1 MSPFRA
7 SKILINSSANLFSQS
22 TSKEYQARKLVGFV
36 YYILTISLDPFT
48 LFLHLF
54 YRFSEAQMYSVVS
67 DVKNYQSFVPFC
79 TKSKILKKY
88 ENNLHATL
96 EIGFPPIIESYTSHV
111 KLIKPQFVSAKC
123 RDGTLFNYLE
133 TTWKFSP
140 GLESNTQT
148 CIVDFYIRFDFKSVI
163 YSQVAQ
169 MFFEKLVQQMEW
181 AFISEAKRRF
191 GTESVPSYS
200 LTAPP
205 HRAS

>member
-1 MSPFRA
+1 MFIVQLHKSYHLCRA

-22 TSKEYQARKLVGFV
+22 TSKEYQARKLVG
-36 YYILTISLDPFT
+36 
-48 LFLHLF
+48 
-54 YRFSEAQMYSVVS
+54 FSEAQMYSVVS